1 MKKIYYVNIITVILL
16 IFCSCKKAQ
25 LEVHYIDPGVEF
37 SCAKTTDELKK
48 YLNADS
54 IETKEVPTKDWEYI
68 IGNIKQTGIRKKEIR
83 EPWIMVKTPSF
94 LFFLDQFQQCAYDE
108 NNDSIAISAK
118 AIYLLLKHSDYY
130 NKISREDLE
139 YESGIKKFGIPDNY
153 QFIFDKMSFLELR
166 HYASRSITYHLQ
178 ADD

>member
-1 MKKIYYVNIITVILL
+1 MDNIVHKVFFGVTVL
-16 IFCSCKKAQ
+16 I
-25 LEVHYIDPGVEF
+25 HYIDPGVEF
-37 SCAKTTDELKK
+37 SCAMTTDELKK
-48 YLNADS
+48 YIDFDS
-54 IETKEVPTKDWEYI
+54 IETKNIPTKDWEYI

-83 EPWIMVKTPSF
+83 EPWIMVKTPSL

-108 NNDSIAISAK
+108 NNDSVSFSPK

-153 QFIFDKMSFLELR
+153 YFMFDKMSFPELL
-166 HYASRSITYHLQ
+166 HYHERSITYHLQ